1 MIFKTKHLQL
11 VLVLKIRMYNSF
23 IAERNRIHYLCNK
36 DIWVP
41 STHVTHLKL
50 DLLDVI
56 PGLNATMDGRAKRN
70 LDVCKDT

>member
-36 DIWVP
+36 DMWVP

-50 DLLDVI
+50 DY
-56 PGLNATMDGRAKRN
+56 
-70 LDVCKDT
+70 